1 MTHVFRGAPQKGAH
15 IWEWRGS
22 PFTLFPPHHLARQRT
37 RLRKEKQ
44 AAGGADKGLEG
55 EWQGG
60 RLRRRDPPAP
70 DPAEQLPICVLA
82 RQPVG
87 APHHTSNPRRAMQGS
102 AAGRQEQEPA
112 AAVQPPPHSHS
123 PGPQ

>member
-1 MTHVFRGAPQKGAH
+1 MTHLGVEGLTFHSLP
-15 IWEWRGS
+15 S
-22 PFTLFPPHHLARQRT
+22 PPSST

-55 EWQGG
+55 EWQVG
-60 RLRRRDPPAP
+60 RLRRQDPPAP

-87 APHHTSNPRRAMQGS
+87 APHHTSNPRRAVQGR